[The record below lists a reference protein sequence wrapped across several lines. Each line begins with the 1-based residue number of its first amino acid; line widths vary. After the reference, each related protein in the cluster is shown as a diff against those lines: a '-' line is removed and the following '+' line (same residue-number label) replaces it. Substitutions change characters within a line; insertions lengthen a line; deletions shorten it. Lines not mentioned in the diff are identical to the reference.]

1 MSTTDLRDPAAA
13 QRLVDVPLTTYGR
26 VDFVVANAGS
36 GKTGDFLRLSDAD
49 GEEGFGL
56 KLFGHMRLVRAAWPH
71 LSSAQGSVIL
81 LAGRAGRTPSAHSMI
96 TGAFV
101 DKIPAIRYASLP
113 AEATAVAKLV
123 LLDTLADAMAGAM
136 ETSGVAKLATAYVRD
151 MGEASQSSVIGGG
164 FKTSMQ
170 SAAYVNGNLASAL
183 EYHAA
188 WSPPNRPASPTLPAI
203 LAIAKHLHLSGQR
216 VIEAI
221 VTAFEVQ
228 AHLAY

>member
-1 MSTTDLRDPAAA
+1 VSTTDLRDPAAA

-123 LLDTLADAMAGAM
+123 LLDTRRRRHGRGDGDIRCGKVSNGLCSRYGG
-136 ETSGVAKLATAYVRD
+136 GVT
-151 MGEASQSSVIGGG
+151 VIGDWRRLQD
-164 FKTSMQ
+164 FD
-170 SAAYVNGNLASAL
+170 
-183 EYHAA
+183 
-188 WSPPNRPASPTLPAI
+188 
-203 LAIAKHLHLSGQR
+203 AKRSVRQR
-216 VIEAI
+216 QPCQRARV
-221 VTAFEVQ
+221 
-228 AHLAY
+228 